1 MGMIKQK
8 EREVIVVG
16 AGPVGMTAALALHHQ
31 GIRATIIEAE
41 PEGRERSGSRA
52 IYIHKETLKL
62 LEQISPGLGFEL
74 ARIGIIW
81 PVKKT
86 YYRGE
91 SVYKRVYEPPAPRT
105 LPAFTSLHQHEI
117 EKALYRACLAANVEF
132 VWEEPVT
139 KVTTSDRGV
148 TIETGKGTWE
158 AKYVLAADGARSNV
172 RQEIGIKFEGPRT
185 SDTFVVVDVKEDE
198 AHPLPL
204 ERTFHYQHPD
214 MGGRNVMFV
223 PFAGG
228 WRIDLQL
235 FEEDDRAYYG
245 SEEGVREW
253 LPKVMDPKY
262 AERITWVSTYTFYQV
277 VAESYTDENHR
288 VILAG
293 EAAHLFAPF
302 GARGLNSGV
311 PDAIIGVR
319 GIAAALKAATADD
332 AIAAIE
338 AAADER
344 LRAGLYNR
352 ECSNL
357 ALEHIQGT
365 NEEIKLK
372 REISAFLAPHIPAL
386 GKWLDEG
393 PFGPRS
399 GPPKLSTKY

>member
-1 MGMIKQK
+1 MST
-8 EREVIVVG
+8 EREVLVIG
-16 AGPVGMTAALALHHQ
+16 AGPVGMTAALALHSK
-31 GIRATIIEAE
+31 GIKATILEAE
-41 PEGRERSGSRA
+41 KEGRERAGSRA
-52 IYIHKETLKL
+52 IYIHKATLQL
-62 LEQISPGLGFEL
+62 LEEVSPGLGMEL
-74 ARIGIIW
+74 AEIGVVW
-81 PVKKT
+81 PVKRSF
-86 YYRGE
+86 YRGDE
-91 SVYKRVYEPPAPRT
+91 VYKRVYEPPKPNT
-105 LPAFTSLHQHEI
+105 LPAFSSLHQHEI
-117 EKALYRACLAANVEF
+117 EKAMYRRCLEAGVEF

-139 KVTTSDRGV
+139 NVISTEEGV
-148 TIETGKGTWE
+148 TVETENNKWS
-158 AKYVLAADGARSNV
+158 AKYVIGADGARSVV
-172 RQEIGIKFEGPRT
+172 RQSVGIKFEGPRK
-185 SDTFVVVDVKEDE
+185 SDAFIVVDVEEDQE
-198 AHPLPL
+198 NPLPI
-204 ERTFHYQHPD
+204 ERIFHYQHPD
-214 MGGRNVMFV
+214 AGGRNVMHV

-235 FEEDDRAYYG
+235 FDEDDREWYG

-262 AERITWVSTYTFYQV
+262 ADRITWISTYTFYQV
-277 VAESYTDENHR
+277 VADRYTDDNNR

-311 PDAIIGVR
+311 PDATVAVQ
-319 GIAAALKAATADD
+319 GIAKALQVESNPEERR
-332 AIAAIE
+332 AAIQ

-344 LRAGLYNR
+344 LSAGLWNR

-365 NEEIKLK
+365 NEEIKMK
-372 REISAFLAPHIPAL
+372 REVAAFLAPHIPAL

>member
-1 MGMIKQK
+1 MST
-8 EREVIVVG
+8 EREVLVIG
-16 AGPVGMTAALALHHQ
+16 AGPVGMTAALALHSK
-31 GIRATIIEAE
+31 GIKATILEAE
-41 PEGRERSGSRA
+41 KEGRERAGSRA
-52 IYIHKETLKL
+52 IYIHKATLQL
-62 LEQISPGLGFEL
+62 LEEVSPGLGMEL
-74 ARIGIIW
+74 AEIGVVW
-81 PVKKT
+81 PVKRSF
-86 YYRGE
+86 YRGDE
-91 SVYKRVYEPPAPRT
+91 VYKRVYEPPKPNT
-105 LPAFTSLHQHEI
+105 LPAFSSLHQHEI
-117 EKALYRACLAANVEF
+117 EKAMYRRCLEAGVEF

-139 KVTTSDRGV
+139 NVISTEEGV
-148 TIETGKGTWE
+148 TVETENTKWS
-158 AKYVLAADGARSNV
+158 AKYVIGADGARSVV
-172 RQEIGIKFEGPRT
+172 RQSVGIKFEGPRK
-185 SDTFVVVDVKEDE
+185 SDAFIVVDVEEDQE
-198 AHPLPL
+198 NPLPI
-204 ERTFHYQHPD
+204 ERIFHYQHPD
-214 MGGRNVMFV
+214 AGGRNVMHV

-235 FEEDDRAYYG
+235 FDEDDREWYG

-262 AERITWVSTYTFYQV
+262 AVRITWISTYTFYQV
-277 VAESYTDENHR
+277 VADRYTDDNNR

-311 PDAIIGVR
+311 PDATVAVQ
-319 GIAAALKAATADD
+319 GIAKALQVESNPEERR
-332 AIAAIE
+332 AAIQ

-344 LRAGLYNR
+344 LSAGLWNR

-365 NEEIKLK
+365 NEEIKMK
-372 REISAFLAPHIPAL
+372 REVAAFLAPHIPAL